1 MCAYLLLVVGA
12 SERERKRERQRD
24 RERVKGSKREIES
37 ERENKRERERE
48 RERKRTREREKNEKI
63 EREGE
68 GGRDASTSTLPR
80 FPRCVVRRCSSSR
93 RRLETSSRSAIR
105 ASERVTSMPRPRR
118 LRLSSASFAVAV
130 SFLPFL
136 SPATSLAA
144 ETSAA

>member
-12 SERERKRERQRD
+12 SEREKKGETERSRESKREQERD
-24 RERVKGSKREIES
+24 RER
-37 ERENKRERERE
+37 ERKQERERERE
-48 RERKRTREREKNEKI
+48 REKANKRERKKSENRERGRG
-63 EREGE
+63 REG
-68 GGRDASTSTLPR
+68 RLQCTLPR

>member
-68 GGRDASTSTLPR
+68 GGRVCTLPR